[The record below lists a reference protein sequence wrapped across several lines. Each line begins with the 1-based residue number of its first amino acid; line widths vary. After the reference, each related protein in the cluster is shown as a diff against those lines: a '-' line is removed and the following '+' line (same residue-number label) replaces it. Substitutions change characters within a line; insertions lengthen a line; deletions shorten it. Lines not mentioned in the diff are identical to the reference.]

1 MFKPLEGVKVIDLT
15 YFVAGPGAAKILADW
30 GADVIKVEP
39 SFGDPGRGTGGT
51 MNDPTEKDCNP
62 FYTAYNANKR
72 GLSLNLKA
80 QEGKDILDKLLETA
94 DVFITS
100 YRTGALVRL
109 GLDYDT
115 LSKKHPHIIW
125 AQINGFGDFGPAKDN
140 PGFDTV
146 AFWARSGAMIDIAE
160 KNTSPIRQ
168 SVLAMQQQAAH
179 YLAVFAQH
187 CIRSRKQARDAKLWF
202 LCSHRQSGITVL

>member
-125 AQINGFGDFGPAKDN
+125 AQ
-140 PGFDTV
+140 
-146 AFWARSGAMIDIAE
+146 
-160 KNTSPIRQ
+160 
-168 SVLAMQQQAAH
+168 MQQQAAH

>member
-125 AQINGFGDFGPAKDN
+125 AQINQ
-140 PGFDTV
+140 
-146 AFWARSGAMIDIAE
+146 S
-160 KNTSPIRQ
+160 IRQ

-179 YLAVFAQH
+179 YPAVSVQH
-187 CIRSRKQARDAKLWF
+187 CIRSRKRARDARLWF
-202 LCSHRQSGITVL
+202 HCSHRLSGITVP

>member
-1 MFKPLEGVKVIDLT
+1 MF
-15 YFVAGPGAAKILADW
+15 
-30 GADVIKVEP
+30 
-39 SFGDPGRGTGGT
+39 S
-51 MNDPTEKDCNP
+51 
-62 FYTAYNANKR
+62 
-72 GLSLNLKA
+72 LS
-80 QEGKDILDKLLETA
+80 
-94 DVFITS
+94 S

-160 KNTSPIRQ
+160 KNTSPINPPIGFGDANNKLLIIRRI
-168 SVLAMQQQAAH
+168 S
-179 YLAVFAQH
+179 AQH

-202 LCSHRQSGITVL
+202 LCFHRQSGITVL